1 MKKVVYFA
9 AEYDNQDIK
18 HQEEELL
25 DVYLMTYEEAM
36 NVLQFESSK
45 RILSEANSF
54 ILKLLF

>member
-25 DVYLMTYEEAM
+25 DVCLMTWR
-36 NVLQFESSK
+36 K
-45 RILSEANSF
+45 RWMF
-54 ILKLLF
+54 